1 VRLEHS
7 HLKHLEAAFKQV
19 AVHPD
24 RPTKKICDKV
34 KYFDNDAKIQ
44 DYYMTEESLLQGFEK
59 LFGHRCDILAKMLYM
74 KASRGFEDAKLSLRD
89 FYNLFQPF
97 MVSYYL

>member
-1 VRLEHS
+1 MEHS
-7 HLKHLEAAFKQV
+7 HQKHLEAAFKLV

-24 RPTKKICDKV
+24 KPAKKISDIKSP

-44 DYYMTEESLLQGFEK
+44 DYYMTEESLLQGFKK
-59 LFGHRCDILAKMLYM
+59 LFGYRCDILAKMLYM
-74 KASRGFEDAKLSLRD
+74 KASRGFKDAKLSLRV

-97 MVSYYL
+97 MVSNYL